1 MSARIDRKVR
11 STGGGGGGP
20 FDPSAVDIADFDQVG
35 DLNNNTI
42 VGTDSSGVLQSIP
55 GFNLDPNFGGMN
67 ISKNV
72 ELDGTASPTLHNLSL
87 SITSSANASD
97 SRVVQTNLYAEIDPD
112 SDGFNLGT
120 NGNALTQ
127 LNLGLRHFGTS
138 DTGSLN
144 IIQSY
149 SNVGNGTD
157 AITVNGMAEHLA
169 FPQFNA
175 NVTINGAMQGYIYQ
189 PTVHASAVMTS
200 NAYGTAFGDFS
211 TVATPTNGWTS
222 FQSSPTISNVNTNQ
236 GVTSVNLNP
245 QITTFTGTSG
255 YTGLAVAGTYGT
267 FGTGSFQGISINPNI
282 STNNY
287 AVGLQVDMSNVVGG
301 TKYAANLVGDVSI
314 NGALTFTGALSI
326 GQLQAYYATA
336 PVDGGGS
343 PLTLHGLT
351 TGMNTVASTTVAN
364 ADAIGVNTAML
375 ISLAANSVTTSGPFQ
390 LGFTALAL
398 PCVVETHTGATL
410 DYMSGTTTAISMA
423 GSATGGTID
432 TVRINRSVVIPNGIT
447 TINNLYGF
455 FYHQPFGGAA
465 TNTWGFYAESD
476 VDNFFKQSLKIG
488 GTIGTTDRV
497 TNSSVALEVES
508 TDRAVVLS
516 RMDSTAEAAL
526 TALNGMVIYNT
537 TTGKFRGYAGG
548 AWVDLH

>member
-1 MSARIDRKVR
+1 MSTRIDRKVK
-11 STGGGGGGP
+11 STGGGGGP
-20 FDPSAVDIADFDQVG
+20 IDPSTIDVADFNQVG
-35 DLNNNTI
+35 DLNNNTM
-42 VGTDSSGVLQSIP
+42 VGTDATGVLQSIP
-55 GFNLDPNFGGMN
+55 GFDLDPNYGGMN
-67 ISKNV
+67 INKNID
-72 ELDGTASPTLHNLSL
+72 LDGTASPVLHNLQM
-87 SITSSANASD
+87 SIGSTADSSND
-97 SRVVQTNLYAEIDPD
+97 RVVQINLYAEVDPD

-120 NGNALTQ
+120 NGNAFTQ

-149 SNVGNGTD
+149 SNIGNGTD
-157 AITVNGMAEHLA
+157 AITIKGMAEQLS
-169 FPQFNA
+169 FPQINA
-175 NVTINGAMQGYIYQ
+175 NVTVDGAIQGYIYQ
-189 PTVHASAVMTS
+189 PTFNAASTITTS
-200 NAYGTAFGDFS
+200 AYATAFGDFS
-211 TVATPTNGWTS
+211 NVATSTNGWTS
-222 FQSSPTISNVNTNQ
+222 FQSSPTISAVSNNNN
-236 GVTSVNLNP
+236 VTSINLNP
-245 QITTFTGTSG
+245 QITTFTGNAG
-255 YTGLAVAGTYGT
+255 YNGLAIAGTYGT
-267 FGTGSFQGISINPNI
+267 FSTGGWNGVNINPNI
-282 STNNY
+282 SANNY

-301 TKYAANLVGDVSI
+301 TALAANLTGDVSI

-326 GQLQAYYATA
+326 GQLQAYYATN

-343 PLTLHGLT
+343 PTTLHGLT
-351 TGMNTVASTTVAN
+351 TGMNTVTSTTVAN

-410 DYMSGTTTAISMA
+410 DYMSGTTTAISLA
-423 GSATGGTID
+423 GSSTGGTID

-488 GTIGTTDRV
+488 GTVGTTDRV

-508 TDRAVVLS
+508 TTRAMVLS
-516 RMDSTAEAAL
+516 RMDSTEEAAL
-526 TALNGMVIYNT
+526 TAINGMVIYNT
-537 TTGKFRGYAGG
+537 TTDKFRGYAGG